1 MVFGAVLRK
10 SQCIMH
16 ISNVCR
22 AASCPFLTGPFLRL
36 VLPRGLWPLPG
47 IDEALKTMWFDIP
60 SAGSAT
66 HPDLRCNNTRLSQ
79 GRCMAKVREVD
90 ACPLWARKV
99 CSILLCCAWLLLCVL
114 LRVFVLRTTQMLR
127 GCSGASRCIFRSS
140 CRCFQEWTDAFANL
154 DVAVCPYPP
163 GCLQQMPQQELC
175 MGLWS
180 RGRCP
185 GIPVGM
191 GSGVQEV
198 GLPPPAHPSQSQ
210 KVPVGSTGAPCKPR
224 GAHPTLPAC
233 SASMSS
239 HTEGA
244 QRQRDSALAQ

>member
-22 AASCPFLTGPFLRL
+22 AASCTFLTGPFLRL

-66 HPDLRCNNTRLSQ
+66 HPDLRCNNARLSQ

-99 CSILLCCAWLLLCVL
+99 CLHIAVLCV
-114 LRVFVLRTTQMLR
+114 
-127 GCSGASRCIFRSS
+127 AS
-140 CRCFQEWTDAFANL
+140 
-154 DVAVCPYPP
+154 AVCTSACVCVEDHTNAE
-163 GCLQQMPQQELC
+163 GMFGSLQVYL
-175 MGLWS
+175 
-180 RGRCP
+180 
-185 GIPVGM
+185 
-191 GSGVQEV
+191 
-198 GLPPPAHPSQSQ
+198 
-210 KVPVGSTGAPCKPR
+210 
-224 GAHPTLPAC
+224 
-233 SASMSS
+233 
-239 HTEGA
+239 
-244 QRQRDSALAQ
+244 

>member
-1 MVFGAVLRK
+1 MHVL
-10 SQCIMH
+10 C
-16 ISNVCR
+16 
-22 AASCPFLTGPFLRL
+22 GP
-36 VLPRGLWPLPG
+36 
-47 IDEALKTMWFDIP
+47 
-60 SAGSAT
+60 
-66 HPDLRCNNTRLSQ
+66 
-79 GRCMAKVREVD
+79 GRCASV
-90 ACPLWARKV
+90 
-99 CSILLCCAWLLLCVL
+99 LLCCAWLLLCVL

-191 GSGVQEV
+191 GSGVQ
-198 GLPPPAHPSQSQ
+198 GCLPLHIPPRARRCQWVAQGHRANQGGHIPPCLLV
-210 KVPVGSTGAPCKPR
+210 VPP
-224 GAHPTLPAC
+224 
-233 SASMSS
+233 
-239 HTEGA
+239 
-244 QRQRDSALAQ
+244 